1 MLLKRKKQFNST
13 KEVFDNINNPYN
25 LGGIFSDFDSC
36 INFIFNNLITYH
48 IEMTIKE
55 NKNWEEDL
63 YNQYFFLKPDNA

>member
-13 KEVFDNINNPYN
+13 KEVFDNMNNPYN

-48 IEMTIKE
+48 MEMT
-55 NKNWEEDL
+55 
-63 YNQYFFLKPDNA
+63 NQRE

>member
-13 KEVFDNINNPYN
+13 KEVFDSINNPIFY

-48 IEMTIKE
+48 IEMT
-55 NKNWEEDL
+55 
-63 YNQYFFLKPDNA
+63 NQRE